1 MKHNGQLSIIKLKNK
16 KKFWIQCADLK
27 IMQILIIFYIHEKW
41 CRQDFSYKK
50 NKKNKNKIIYTM
62 LWKL

>member
-1 MKHNGQLSIIKLKNK
+1 M
-16 KKFWIQCADLK
+16 IQCADLK

-41 CRQDFSYKK
+41 CRQDLSYKK

>member
-1 MKHNGQLSIIKLKNK
+1 MKKIEKLKN
-16 KKFWIQCADLK
+16 FLIQVAVLK
-27 IMQILIIFYIHEKW
+27 IMQILIIFYINEKW

-50 NKKNKNKIIYTM
+50 YKKNKNKIIYTM